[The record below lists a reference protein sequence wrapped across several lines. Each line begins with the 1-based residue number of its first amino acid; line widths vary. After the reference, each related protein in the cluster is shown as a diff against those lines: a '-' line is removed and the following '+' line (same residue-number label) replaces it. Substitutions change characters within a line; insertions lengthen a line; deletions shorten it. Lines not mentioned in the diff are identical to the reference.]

1 MTISTAIVLG
11 LAGFVITLVLTPS
24 YIGWLKRI
32 KAGKQIRTEGP
43 ASHQSKAGT
52 PTMGGWL
59 FIVTSSLLLVA
70 FVRPM
75 EVAVVIAAG
84 LLVFGAFG
92 AIDDLANL
100 QSGTGIGLSVRKK
113 FLWHILI
120 ALGLALI
127 AHLWA
132 EPLILK
138 IPGWQSIELGIWIA
152 PLTALAIFATTSGVN
167 EIDGLDGLAAGTTI
181 CSLLAF
187 AVIFVIDDRY
197 DLLAVALV
205 LSGTLGGFLWF
216 NVNPASLF
224 MGDTGSLALGA
235 GLALLAAMS
244 GWLILL
250 PIVGALLVIELL
262 SVILQVGYFKL
273 TGGKRIFKMSPIHHH
288 FELSGWA
295 EPQIV
300 QRFWIG
306 SGLAGLVGV
315 AVASLGKTVL

>member
-1 MTISTAIVLG
+1 MTIPMAIVLG
-11 LAGFVITLVLTPS
+11 LAGFVITLVMTPS
-24 YIGWLKRI
+24 YVGWLKQI

-59 FIVTSSLLLVA
+59 FIVISSLLLVA
-70 FVRPM
+70 FVRPI
-75 EVAVVIAAG
+75 EVAAVIAAG
-84 LLVFGAFG
+84 LLAFGAFG

-288 FELSGWA
+288 FELSGWT

>member
-1 MTISTAIVLG
+1 MTIPTAIVLG
-11 LAGFVITLVLTPS
+11 LAAFIVTLLLTPS
-24 YIGWLKRI
+24 YVGWLRRI

-43 ASHQSKAGT
+43 TSHLSKAGT
-52 PTMGGWL
+52 LTMGGWL
-59 FIVTSSLLLVA
+59 FIVSSSLLLIAV
-70 FVRPM
+70 VRPV
-75 EVAVVIAAG
+75 EVAVVVAAG
-84 LLVFGAFG
+84 MLVFGAFG

-100 QSGTGIGLSVRKK
+100 QSRTGIGLSVRRK

-120 ALGLALI
+120 AMGLALI
-127 AHLWA
+127 AHFWA

-138 IPGWQSIELGIWIA
+138 IPGSQAIDLGIWIV

-181 CSLLAF
+181 CSLCAF
-187 AVIFVIDDRY
+187 AAIFVIDGRY
-197 DLLAVALV
+197 DFLAVTLV
-205 LSGTLGGFLWF
+205 LSGALAGFLWF

-235 GLALLAAMS
+235 ALALIAAMS

-250 PIVGALLVIELL
+250 PIIGALLVIEIL
-262 SVILQVGYFKL
+262 SVIIQVGYFKL

-288 FELSGWA
+288 FELSGWT

-306 SGLAGLVGV
+306 SGIAGLAGV
-315 AVASLGKTVL
+315 ALASIGKAVL

>member
-1 MTISTAIVLG
+1 MTIPAAIVLG
-11 LAGFVITLVLTPS
+11 LAAFAVTLLLTPI
-24 YIGWLKRI
+24 YVGWLRRI

-43 ASHQSKAGT
+43 ASHRSKAGT

-59 FIVTSSLLLVA
+59 FIVSSSLLLVA
-70 FVRPM
+70 FVRPI
-75 EVAVVIAAG
+75 EVAVVVAAG
-84 LLVFGAFG
+84 MVAFGAFG

-100 QSGTGIGLSVRKK
+100 QSRIGIGLSVRQK

-120 ALGLALI
+120 AMGLALV
-127 AHLWA
+127 AHFWV

-138 IPGWQSIELGIWIA
+138 IPGSQAVNLGIGIV
-152 PLTALAIFATTSGVN
+152 PLTGLAIFATTSGVN

-187 AVIFVIDDRY
+187 AAIFAINERY
-197 DLLAVALV
+197 DFLAVALV
-205 LSGTLGGFLWF
+205 LSGALAGFLWF
-216 NVNPASLF
+216 NVNPALLF

-235 GLALLAAMS
+235 ALALIAAMS

-250 PIVGALLVIELL
+250 PVVGALLVIEIL
-262 SVILQVGYFKL
+262 SVIIQVGYFKL

-288 FELSGWA
+288 FELSGWT

-306 SGLAGLVGV
+306 SGLAGLLGV

>member
-1 MTISTAIVLG
+1 
-11 LAGFVITLVLTPS
+11 
-24 YIGWLKRI
+24 
-32 KAGKQIRTEGP
+32 
-43 ASHQSKAGT
+43 
-52 PTMGGWL
+52 MGGWL
-59 FIVTSSLLLVA
+59 FIVSSSLLLVA
-70 FVRPM
+70 FVRPI
-75 EVAVVIAAG
+75 EVAVVVAAG
-84 LLVFGAFG
+84 MVAFGAFG

-100 QSGTGIGLSVRKK
+100 QSRIGIGLSVRQK

-120 ALGLALI
+120 AMGLALV
-127 AHLWA
+127 AHFWV

-138 IPGWQSIELGIWIA
+138 IPGSQAVNLGIWIV
-152 PLTALAIFATTSGVN
+152 PLTGLAIFATTSGVN

-187 AVIFVIDDRY
+187 AAIFAINERY
-197 DLLAVALV
+197 DFLAVALV
-205 LSGTLGGFLWF
+205 LSGALAGFLWF
-216 NVNPASLF
+216 NVNPALLF

-235 GLALLAAMS
+235 ALALIAAMS

-250 PIVGALLVIELL
+250 PVVGALLVIEIL
-262 SVILQVGYFKL
+262 SVIIQVGYFKL

-288 FELSGWA
+288 FELSGWT

-306 SGLAGLVGV
+306 SGLAGLLGV

>member
-1 MTISTAIVLG
+1 MTIPAAIVLG
-11 LAGFVITLVLTPS
+11 LAAFAVTLLLTPS
-24 YIGWLKRI
+24 YVGWLRRI

-43 ASHQSKAGT
+43 ASHRSKAGT

-59 FIVTSSLLLVA
+59 FIVSSSLLLVA
-70 FVRPM
+70 FVRPI
-75 EVAVVIAAG
+75 EVAVVVAAG
-84 LLVFGAFG
+84 MVAFGAFG

-100 QSGTGIGLSVRKK
+100 QSRIGIGLSVRQK

-120 ALGLALI
+120 AMGLALV
-127 AHLWA
+127 AHFWV

-138 IPGWQSIELGIWIA
+138 IPGSQAVNLGIGIV

-187 AVIFVIDDRY
+187 AAIFAINERY
-197 DLLAVALV
+197 DFLAVALV
-205 LSGTLGGFLWF
+205 LSGALAGFLWF
-216 NVNPASLF
+216 NVNPALLF

-235 GLALLAAMS
+235 ALALIAAMS

-250 PIVGALLVIELL
+250 PVVGALLVIEIL
-262 SVILQVGYFKL
+262 SVIIQVGYFKL
-273 TGGKRIFKMSPIHHH
+273 TRGKRIFKMSPIHHH
-288 FELSGWA
+288 FELSGWT

-306 SGLAGLVGV
+306 SGLAGLLGV